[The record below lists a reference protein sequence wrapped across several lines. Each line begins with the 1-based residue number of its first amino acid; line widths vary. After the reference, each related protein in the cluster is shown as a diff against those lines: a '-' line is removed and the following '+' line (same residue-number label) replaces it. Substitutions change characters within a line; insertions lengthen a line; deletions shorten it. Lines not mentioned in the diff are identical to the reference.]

1 MAQYSENTCHD
12 NGCRRYAEAGC
23 AYADNS
29 NECGLSAKYARFHQ
43 GTECSVELTWRRQ
56 LNKTIALQ
64 PSFQYIN
71 NDKQWRLRRALCPYE
86 RQFLISFTIFSNVSL
101 GIAPICIVGLP
112 LTGMNRNVG
121 ML

>member
-1 MAQYSENTCHD
+1 MATAEESFSHTTCAWWIYGEQTVWAAADRSVTCMAQYSENTCRD
-12 NGCRRYAEAGC
+12 NGCYRYAEAGC

-71 NDKQWRLRRALCPYE
+71 NDNGDYAVLNARMCV
-86 RQFLISFTIFSNVSL
+86 SF
-101 GIAPICIVGLP
+101 
-112 LTGMNRNVG
+112 
-121 ML
+121 

>member
-1 MAQYSENTCHD
+1 MATAEESFSHTTCAWWIYGEQTVWAAADRSVACMAQYSENTCRD
-12 NGCRRYAEAGC
+12 NGCYRYAEAGC

-71 NDKQWRLRRALCPYE
+71 NDNGDFAVVSARMSV
-86 RQFLISFTIFSNVSL
+86 SF
-101 GIAPICIVGLP
+101 
-112 LTGMNRNVG
+112 
-121 ML
+121 